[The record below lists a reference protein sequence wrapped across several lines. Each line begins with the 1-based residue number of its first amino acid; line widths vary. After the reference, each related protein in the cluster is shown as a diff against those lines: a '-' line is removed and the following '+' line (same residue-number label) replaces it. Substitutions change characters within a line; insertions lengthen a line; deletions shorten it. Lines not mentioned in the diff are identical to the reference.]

1 MVKTRKHTNSAFLKE
16 KEMSSAIREALEI
29 AEREDGTEA
38 IYKELCWNIENLH
51 VGDVVELGDIWDFYC
66 ELEGPKTFLDRAE
79 AWFGRR
85 SSYQLTHHYGAEGNL
100 YLSFNFSVFPDFS
113 EDALDKVRVDEIFIE
128 RY

>member
-1 MVKTRKHTNSAFLKE
+1 MKTEGVFLKE
-16 KEMSSAIREALEI
+16 KEMDPAIKVALEI
-29 AEREDGTEA
+29 ARKEDDAEA
-38 IYKELCWNIENLH
+38 IHKELCWNIEELH
-51 VGDVVELGDIWDFYC
+51 VGDVVELGDIWDFC
-66 ELEGPKTFLDRAE
+66 CNLEGPKTFLDRAE
-79 AWFGRR
+79 EWFGRR